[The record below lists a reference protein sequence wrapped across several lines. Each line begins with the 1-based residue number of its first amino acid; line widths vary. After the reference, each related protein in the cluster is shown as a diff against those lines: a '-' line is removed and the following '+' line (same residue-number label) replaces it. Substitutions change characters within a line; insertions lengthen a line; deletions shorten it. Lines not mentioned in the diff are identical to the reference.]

1 MDIGSRVWAIAE
13 GWLPPLGP
21 SADDPTLRSHETACI
36 LNAGE
41 GPAQIEITIYFG
53 DRDPVGPYR
62 LTVPASRTAHVRF
75 DDLRD
80 PQPVP
85 RETDFASVIVSD
97 RPVVVQHTR
106 LDARPAPFKLMTTT
120 AYPAAS

>member
-1 MDIGSRVWAIAE
+1 MEIGCRVWAIAE
-13 GWLPPLGP
+13 GYLPPLGP
-21 SADDPTLRSHETACI
+21 RPEDPTLRSHEAACI
-36 LNAGE
+36 LNAGPE
-41 GPAQIEITIYFG
+41 PAQIEITLYFA
-53 DRDPVGPYR
+53 DREPVGTYR
-62 LTVPASRTAHVRF
+62 LTVPAGRTAHVRF

-120 AYPAAS
+120 AYPAR